1 MTTLRRLALGMPFT
15 DVQVLARCP
24 LFAELGPRDL
34 QALASVAYRRKLE
47 PSEALF
53 FAGEEAQGMHVVVS
67 GKVKVFIV
75 SPASGREVV
84 LTVEHPFNTVAELVA
99 LDGGPY
105 PASAEAAEPSEVL
118 VLAQDG
124 FQRVLHDNPG
134 IALHLMRMLGRRLRR
149 LVGLVEAISFQE
161 VVHRLA
167 RYLLAEAKAGLP
179 FTLDTNAA
187 IAAQLGTVPE
197 LVSRNLSR
205 LHAGGAISMVGR
217 TVEALDDEQ
226 LNAMANSV
234 GR

>member
-1 MTTLRRLALGMPFT
+1 MPFT
-15 DVQVLARCP
+15 EVQVLARCP
-24 LFAELGPRDL
+24 LFAELGANDL
-34 QALASVAYRRKLE
+34 QALASVGYRRKLE

-53 FAGEEAQGMHVVVS
+53 YAGEEAQGMHVVVS

-118 VLAQDG
+118 VLSQDG
-124 FQRVLHDNPG
+124 FQRVLHDNPD

-167 RYLLAEAKAGLP
+167 RYLLAEAKGGVP
-179 FTLDTNAA
+179 YTLDTNAA

-205 LHAGGAISMVGR
+205 LHAGGAITMSGR
-217 TVEALDDEQ
+217 SVTHLDRDH
-226 LNAMANSV
+226 LNEMANSV
-234 GR
+234 SR

>member
-1 MTTLRRLALGMPFT
+1 MLLPLRRPPVTGLRRLALGMPFT

-24 LFAELGPRDL
+24 LFAELGANDL
-34 QALASVAYRRKLE
+34 QALASVGYRRKLE

-53 FAGEEAQGMHVVVS
+53 YGGEEAEGMHVVVS

-118 VLAQDG
+118 VLSQDG
-124 FQRVLHDNPG
+124 FQRVLHDNPD

-167 RYLLAEAKAGLP
+167 LPAGGGQGGVP
-179 FTLDTNAA
+179 FTLDT
-187 IAAQLGTVPE
+187 TRP
-197 LVSRNLSR
+197 
-205 LHAGGAISMVGR
+205 
-217 TVEALDDEQ
+217 
-226 LNAMANSV
+226 
-234 GR
+234 